1 MKLSCRRLHLQRW
14 LLTLLLASLLACSSE
29 DDPPISR
36 EQAYFFVESLKQ
48 VEDGGRRLQSA
59 DLDEA
64 GLQAGL
70 ALLDQGLKLAFEV
83 EPVELDKLDLRLG
96 KNFQRY
102 FIAGVENYRLGI
114 EAGDDE
120 QQRKGLKLLARW
132 SEFWAQERDAIL
144 VKLEPG

>member
-1 MKLSCRRLHLQRW
+1 MKFPCKRWHLQRW
-14 LLTLLLASLLACSSE
+14 LLLLLLASLLACSSE
-29 DDPPISR
+29 DEPPISR
-36 EQAYFFVESLKQ
+36 EQAYFFVESLQQ

-70 ALLDQGLKLAFEV
+70 ALLDRGLKLAFEV

-120 QQRKGLKLLARW
+120 QQRKGLQLLARW
-132 SEFWAQERDAIL
+132 GEFWAQERDTIL

>member
-1 MKLSCRRLHLQRW
+1 MKLPCSRLPLQRW
-14 LLTLLLASLLACSSE
+14 LLALLLASLVACSSE

-36 EQAYFFVESLKQ
+36 EQAYFFVEALQQ
-48 VEDGGRRLQSA
+48 VEDGGRRLRSA

-64 GLQAGL
+64 GLEAAL
-70 ALLDQGLKLAFEV
+70 ALLDQGLKMAFQV

-114 EAGDDE
+114 EAGDDA
-120 QQRKGLKLLARW
+120 QQRKGLQLLARW
-132 SEFWAQERDAIL
+132 NEFWAQERDAIL
-144 VKLEPG
+144 VQLEPN